1 MSLPERNTR
10 QLLCGQTLGGQ
21 AKITEHLS
29 QHLEANMM
37 RIIVDTVMLRA
48 FLLCREDGVP
58 LVQLTPRQ
66 IIIMIPARSISLK
79 WESSLSN
86 VPNSYDVLV
95 RLLSGSLQYLIS
107 PSIA

>member
-1 MSLPERNTR
+1 MSRPERNTR
-10 QLLCGQTLGGQ
+10 RLLCGQTLGGQ
-21 AKITEHLS
+21 AKIAEHLS

-48 FLLCREDGVP
+48 FLLCPENGVP
-58 LVQLTPRQ
+58 LNRLTP
-66 IIIMIPARSISLK
+66 IKILIMIPPRSISFK

-86 VPNSYDVLV
+86 VPNSYDVLI